1 MDNLGDILNRFTAK
15 KVLIIG
21 DVMLDKY
28 IYGNV
33 SRINPEA
40 PVPIVNIEK
49 ESCEIGGAGNVASN
63 IASLGGNVCLF
74 GFLGKDREADVIKKL
89 LLEKK
94 INYFFDENEITTQK
108 TRIIGGKQ
116 QVVRF
121 DKEET
126 NPKIFS
132 EETKYAML
140 EKAEEADII
149 SISDYAKGVI
159 TEDLINLLSKFKK
172 KIIIHPKPSNK
183 NISLG
188 LFKDVLLIIPNEKEA
203 LELSACEDVFEAGE
217 KLHKELNTDI
227 LVTRGAKG
235 LTLFSANRIE
245 IPTYAKK
252 IYDVQGASDT
262 IVSALS
268 LGIASGASIEE
279 AGIIA
284 NHAAGIAVEKI
295 GTYSVKINEL
305 KNRIL
310 IGERKLVTFEELKR
324 IILELKKQNKKIIWT
339 NGCFDILHTGHKHS
353 LEKAKVKGDILI
365 VGIDSDDSVRTLK
378 GPDRPIY
385 REKER
390 VELLSAIEFVD
401 YITVFPYGQVANYL
415 RELKPDIY
423 VKSGD
428 YTLDT
433 INQQERRI
441 IEEYGGEIYL
451 PKGLSGFSTSSVI
464 EKIRNFQN
472 K

>member
-1 MDNLGDILNRFTAK
+1 MEKLKDVLNKFIGK
-15 KVLIIG
+15 KVVVIG

-49 ESCEIGGAGNVASN
+49 ESYEIGGAGNVASN
-63 IASLGGNVCLF
+63 VASLGGNVCLF
-74 GFLGKDREADVIKKL
+74 GFLGKDKEADAVKKL

-108 TRIIGGKQ
+108 TRIIGGRQ

-132 EETKYAML
+132 EETKNIIL

-149 SISDYAKGVI
+149 SVSDYAKGVI
-159 TEDLINLLSKFKK
+159 TEDLINFLSRFKK

-183 NISLG
+183 NISLSS
-188 LFKDVLLIIPNEKEA
+188 FKDTLLVIPNEKEV
-203 LELSACEDVFEAGE
+203 LEMSACEDVFEAGE
-217 KLHKELNTDI
+217 KLHRELNTDI

-235 LTLFSANRIE
+235 LTLFSDNRIE

-268 LGIASGASIEE
+268 LGIASGASVEE

-284 NHAAGIAVEKI
+284 NHAAGIAVERI

-310 IGERKLVTFEELKR
+310 IGERKSVTFEELKR
-324 IILELKKQNKKIIWT
+324 IVLELKGRNKKIIWT
-339 NGCFDILHTGHKHS
+339 NGCFDVLHAGHKYS
-353 LEKAKVKGDILI
+353 LEKAKEKGDVLI
-365 VGIDSDDSVRTLK
+365 VGIDSDDSVRALK

-385 REKER
+385 KEKER

-401 YITVFPYGQVANYL
+401 YITVFPYGQAANYL
-415 RELKPDIY
+415 KELKPDIY
-423 VKSGD
+423 VKSGN

-433 INQQERRI
+433 INQEERII

-451 PKGLSGFSTSSVI
+451 PKGLSEFSTSSVI
-464 EKIRNFQN
+464 EKIRNFQD